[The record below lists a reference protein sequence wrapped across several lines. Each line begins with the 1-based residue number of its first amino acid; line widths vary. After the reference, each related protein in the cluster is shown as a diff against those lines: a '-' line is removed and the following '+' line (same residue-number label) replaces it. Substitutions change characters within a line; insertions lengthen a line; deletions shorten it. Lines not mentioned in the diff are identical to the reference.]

1 MTIATKLHLIQSYE
15 MKCHMVLYN
24 NGPKLNDKFS
34 DRWCPE
40 FHREETVR
48 PCRLLSL
55 VCYTHGLTLIR
66 WINESTHETQTDDLI
81 GCVTFGNHYCHPNGI
96 KMQVNN
102 QFTAYILGCWKQ
114 SWWELSAV
122 WLLSW
127 ESCPARPGTTKK
139 GCALFSGNFQI
150 IFIFILTF
158 FIFCISG
165 AAVNC

>member
-1 MTIATKLHLIQSYE
+1 

-66 WINESTHETQTDDLI
+66 WINESIHETQTDDLI

-102 QFTAYILGCWKQ
+102 QFSAYILGCWKQ

-127 ESCPARPGTTKK
+127 ESSLNFNNNLTETSLIITCWRFTGISKISFVTI
-139 GCALFSGNFQI
+139 LFFFHYSSYLFPKVFSCQI
-150 IFIFILTF
+150 
-158 FIFCISG
+158 
-165 AAVNC
+165 